1 MELSLTAAAER
12 NRALLHTLIPPGVM
26 SRLARHTGPSMLGRT
41 VPHCTVM
48 FCALDSH
55 DALQADLSHHSFSS
69 LAALVADLDDTVRRA
84 GMFKYM
90 SAPGLP
96 HPAFPLTPPL
106 PNPYLV
112 LS

>member
-69 LAALVADLDDTVRRA
+69 LAALVADLDATVRRA
-84 GMFKYM
+84 GMFKYQHVG
-90 SAPGLP
+90 AWCFL
-96 HPAFPLTPPL
+96 ALT
-106 PNPYLV
+106 
-112 LS
+112 